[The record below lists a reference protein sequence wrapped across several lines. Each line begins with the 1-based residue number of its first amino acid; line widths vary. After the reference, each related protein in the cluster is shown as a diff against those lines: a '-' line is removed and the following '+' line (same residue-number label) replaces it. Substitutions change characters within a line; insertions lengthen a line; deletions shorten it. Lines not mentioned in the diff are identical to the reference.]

1 MPCDSKLKTRER
13 QGVRA
18 GDLFMSYKSIF
29 QDVRSAMDYVHLH
42 GDLQNATVAVRILT
56 FFVFN

>member
-1 MPCDSKLKTRER
+1 MTCDSKLKTRER

-42 GDLQNATVAVRILT
+42 GDLQNETVAVRRN
-56 FFVFN
+56 FFICV